1 MTQCTAKSKRS
12 GQQCKRAAT
21 PGYSV
26 CSIHGGRTP
35 RGSASPHYVNGRYS
49 KALPERLAA
58 RYVEATQDSELLALR
73 DEISLTDTLIVDTVE
88 KLDTGGSKAHFLALR
103 QKWDEFQRYEK
114 QGDGPKTSA
123 ALWELGNLITDGLR
137 DFTLLDDIAR
147 LIEQRRKLS
156 ESERKRLIEMRQLF
170 TAEQAVLLLGAITDI
185 IARNVTDRDT
195 RARISREF
203 TQLADSGRF

>member
-1 MTQCTAKSKRS
+1 M
-12 GQQCKRAAT
+12 
-21 PGYSV
+21 
-26 CSIHGGRTP
+26 HGGRSLVGREHPNFKT
-35 RGSASPHYVNGRYS
+35 GRYS
-49 KALPERLAA
+49 KSLPDRLAA

-73 DEISLTDTLIVDTVE
+73 DEIALTDTLIVDTVE
-88 KLDTGGSKAHFLALR
+88 KLDTGGSKAHFIALR
-103 QKWDEFQRYEK
+103 QKWDEYQRYQK
-114 QGDGPKTSA
+114 QGDAPKSTT
-123 ALWELGNLITDGLR
+123 ALWELGNLITEGLR